1 MLLRTL
7 VDAPELG
14 LSVLVG
20 ADALDRPIRWVFTT
34 DLRDP
39 RRYLS
44 GGELVL
50 TGLVWRRGPNDAAA
64 FVAAVA
70 DAGVAALVAGTA
82 ELGHVPDDLVAAC
95 RRHGL
100 PLLELSVDVS
110 FATVTE
116 RVILALAAERSEPTI
131 ALERH
136 RQLVSAVAEGGLTEL
151 LRLAAG
157 ELGADCRVL
166 TATGRLV
173 AGTGQDLLPGQ
184 RAELTRR
191 YLLADRLPR
200 PVRLPGHGPVVLFP
214 AGARGGN
221 RLTSWALAVDGDVDR
236 WPPRHRELAAEL
248 AGLVGMERGRAE
260 DRRRIENRSAAA
272 LTRLVLTEA
281 GGQAEI
287 GARLAAAGFDPDL
300 PLRLVSAEITGTPT
314 SVAAGL
320 LDELVADLVPHALV
334 AATPE
339 EAMAVVAAAPDRL
352 GALVG
357 QLRDGARVLQVGLG
371 ARTRGAGRLVV
382 GVSGPVAVAGVR
394 AAAVEARSARRL
406 ALHRDARGGVLSG
419 EEIASHQLLLATVP
433 DELRRSFRARL
444 LGPLLDYDAE
454 HGSDLVHTLRV
465 FLNCA
470 CSWTRTAAKLHLHV
484 NTLRYRIGRIEE
496 LTGRRMSSFPDRV
509 DLFLAL
515 ELS

>member
-7 VDAPELG
+7 LEARDLK

-20 ADALDRPIRWVFTT
+20 AEDVDRPIRWVFTT

-50 TGLVWRRGPNDAAA
+50 TGLMWRRAPEDSSA
-64 FVAAVA
+64 FVSAVA
-70 DAGVAALVAGTA
+70 EAGVAALVAGTA
-82 ELGHVPDDLVAAC
+82 ELGHVPDDLVDAC

-100 PLLELSVDVS
+100 PLLELAVDVS

-116 RVILALAAERSEPTI
+116 RVILALAAERAEPTA

-136 RQLVSAVAEGGLTEL
+136 RQLVTAVAEGGGLTEL

-166 TATGRLV
+166 APTSRPV
-173 AGTGQDLLPGQ
+173 AGTGPDLLPGQ
-184 RAELTRR
+184 RAELARR
-191 YLLADRLPR
+191 FLLADRLPR
-200 PVRLPGHGPVVLFP
+200 TVRLPGHGPVALFA
-214 AGARGGN
+214 AGARGGS
-221 RLTSWALAVDGDVDR
+221 RLTSWVLAVDGDLER
-236 WPPRHRELAAEL
+236 WSTQHRELAVEL
-248 AGLVGMERGRAE
+248 AGLVGLERSRAE
-260 DRRRIENRSAAA
+260 DRRHIENRSAAA
-272 LTRLVLTEA
+272 LTRLVLAEA

-287 GARLAAAGFDPDL
+287 TARLAAAGFDQEL
-300 PLRLVSAEITGTPT
+300 PLRLLSAEITGAPAAT
-314 SVAAGL
+314 VAAV

-334 AATPE
+334 APADE
-339 EAMAVVAAAPDRL
+339 EAIAVVAAAPDRL

-357 QLRDGARVLQVGLG
+357 QVREGARVLQAGLG
-371 ARTRGAGRLVV
+371 GAGRLVV
-382 GVSGPVAVAGVR
+382 GVSGPVAVTGVR

-444 LGPLLDYDAE
+444 LGPLRDYDAE

-465 FLNCA
+465 FLDCA
-470 CSWTRTAAKLHLHV
+470 CSWTRTAAQLHLHV

-496 LTGRRMSSFPDRV
+496 LTGRRMTSFADRV

-515 ELS
+515 ELG